1 MHILFMIQMAKPS
14 GRRRTPQA
22 RKPRRSVHM
31 VFRRKNYL
39 LLLIGVAAV
48 VAGYAMMRIDNQVEG
63 FVSLYIAPL
72 IILGGYLEIIW
83 AILVRPEEGKDSPN
97 KPRPAPR

>member
-1 MHILFMIQMAKPS
+1 MAKPS

-22 RKPRRSVHM
+22 RKSRRNVRM
-31 VFRRKNYL
+31 VFRRRNYL
-39 LLLIGVAAV
+39 LLLIGVAAIV
-48 VAGYAMMRIDNQVEG
+48 LGYTLMRIDNEVEG

-83 AILVRPEEGKDSPN
+83 AILVRPEDEKDSSK
-97 KPRPAPR
+97 KPRPTAR

>member
-1 MHILFMIQMAKPS
+1 MAKPF
-14 GRRRTPQA
+14 GRRPTPQA
-22 RKPRRSVHM
+22 REPHRSVRM

-39 LLLIGVAAV
+39 LFLIGVAAIV
-48 VAGYAMMRIDNQVEG
+48 LGYAMMRIDNQVEG

-83 AILVRPEEGKDSPN
+83 AILVRPEEEKDSP
-97 KPRPAPR
+97 KKSRPTVR

>member
-1 MHILFMIQMAKPS
+1 
-14 GRRRTPQA
+14 
-22 RKPRRSVHM
+22 M

-48 VAGYAMMRIDNQVEG
+48 VLGYAMMRIDNQVEG

-83 AILVRPEEGKDSPN
+83 AILVRPEEEKDFPKKS
-97 KPRPAPR
+97 RAAAR

>member
-1 MHILFMIQMAKPS
+1 MVKPS

-22 RKPRRSVHM
+22 RKSRRNVRM
-31 VFRRKNYL
+31 VFRRRNYL
-39 LLLIGVAAV
+39 LLLIGVAAIV
-48 VAGYAMMRIDNQVEG
+48 LGYAMMRIDNQVEG

-83 AILVRPEEGKDSPN
+83 AILVRSEDEKDSP
-97 KPRPAPR
+97 KKSRSAAR

>member
-1 MHILFMIQMAKPS
+1 
-14 GRRRTPQA
+14 
-22 RKPRRSVHM
+22 M
-31 VFRRKNYL
+31 VFRRRNYL

-48 VAGYAMMRIDNQVEG
+48 VLGYAMMRIDNQVEG

-83 AILVRPEEGKDSPN
+83 AILVRPEDEKDSS
-97 KPRPAPR
+97 KKSRATAR